1 MLVDN
6 MKEANWAN
14 YISKQNQGTLTPS
27 TIKHHL
33 HHEYYQ
39 SKDHQQHHHWSRS
52 QSRQVDLSN

>member
-1 MLVDN
+1 MIYNLKACQMLVDN

-39 SKDHQQHHHWSRS
+39 SKDHQQHHH
-52 QSRQVDLSN
+52 